1 MLQVGPAGAFEQ
13 EYTVLRNSLF
23 NNALSDDTGTV
34 KITYINL
41 VVRSKAILGL
51 KSTRK
56 LISEI
61 NVQLLDRPQVFLLGK
76 TVGSCTDAPAG
87 PWYAAPP
94 RLLYNAS
101 VSKGVS
107 RLSEDMGV
115 YALIIRAGIRDFL
128 FEDTGICNC
137 VSM

>member
-1 MLQVGPAGAFEQ
+1 MQSLRELGNSCFLRLKAIPYGFRPFLIDSDRKEFIAVIERIEGPAGAFEQ

-87 PWYAAPP
+87 PESPESLLCPVP
-94 RLLYNAS
+94 R
-101 VSKGVS
+101 
-107 RLSEDMGV
+107 
-115 YALIIRAGIRDFL
+115 
-128 FEDTGICNC
+128 
-137 VSM
+137 